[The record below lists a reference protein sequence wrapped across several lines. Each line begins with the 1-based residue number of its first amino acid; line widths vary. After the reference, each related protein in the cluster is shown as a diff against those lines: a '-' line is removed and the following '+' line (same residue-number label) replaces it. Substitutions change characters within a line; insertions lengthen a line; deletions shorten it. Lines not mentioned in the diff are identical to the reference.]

1 MNKRLGTLFAG
12 LLVLGTAGQAFAL
25 DGFRDRRGLFFG
37 INLAG
42 GAGQAMAD
50 GKKVG
55 DRSLGLTVGA
65 RVGGGVNERLTLDL
79 SIDGFFLTRNQEFG
93 PTGIEREV
101 DTTLLSGM
109 IGGSFFLV
117 DGFYVRGMGGLAQA
131 TSTVEGVTG
140 KDSENEETGLGLGLG
155 GGYEFFA
162 NSDLAIGAGVDY
174 RMFVFD
180 DVDYN
185 VFNVGITATWY

>member
-12 LLVLGTAGQAFAL
+12 LLVLGMAGQAFAL

-37 INLAG
+37 VNLAG
-42 GAGQAMAD
+42 GAGQAVAD
-50 GKKVG
+50 GKTVG

-65 RVGGGVNERLTLDL
+65 RVGGGINKRLTLDL
-79 SIDGFFLTRNQEFG
+79 SIDGFFLTQNQELAA
-93 PTGIEREV
+93 GIERQI

-109 IGGSFFLV
+109 IGGSLFLV
-117 DGFYVRGMGGLAQA
+117 DGLYVRGMGGLANA
-131 TSTVEGVTG
+131 SSSVEGPGG
-140 KDSENEETGLGLGLG
+140 KATTDETGLGLGLG

-162 NSDLAIGAGVDY
+162 NSNLAIGAGVDY

-180 DVDYN
+180 DVNYN

>member
-12 LLVLGTAGQAFAL
+12 LLVLGMAGQAFAL

-37 INLAG
+37 VNLAG
-42 GAGQAMAD
+42 GTGQAVAD
-50 GKKVG
+50 GETVG

-65 RVGGGVNERLTLDL
+65 RVGGGINKRLTLDL
-79 SIDGFFLTRNQEFG
+79 SIDGFFLTQNQELAA
-93 PTGIEREV
+93 GIERQI

-109 IGGSFFLV
+109 IGGSLFLV
-117 DGFYVRGMGGLAQA
+117 DGIYVRGMGGLANA
-131 TSTVEGVTG
+131 SSSVDGPGGKSTT
-140 KDSENEETGLGLGLG
+140 DETGLGLGLG

-162 NSDLAIGAGVDY
+162 NSNLAIGAGVDY

-180 DVDYN
+180 DVNYN